1 VTRGRL
7 AVVAVLV
14 GALATAAVIFV
25 SDSSGEQEQ
34 LRLRLQPIA
43 SGFGA
48 LTHAA
53 APRGETGRL
62 YVVEQ
67 EGRIHVLVNG
77 RRRAKPFL
85 DIRSLVTS
93 GGEQGLFSIAFHP
106 NYQRNRRFY
115 VQYTDRGGDTRVV
128 EYRSNGTRALPDT
141 RRQIFFSADPYA
153 NHNAG
158 QLAFGPDGRL
168 YFSMGDGGAGGD
180 PENRAQ
186 DMSSLFGKLL
196 AIDVNRRGA
205 SPQIVA
211 LGLRNPWRFSFDRAT
226 GDLYIGDVGQG
237 AWEEID
243 FTPRRSQGLENYG
256 WDVFEGRA
264 RFESKEPN
272 SAGRL
277 VSPIVVLPNPPNAS
291 VVGGFV
297 YRGRALPS
305 LRGRYF
311 YGDVYSSQIWSL
323 RVRGRRATN
332 VRREPF
338 RVSSPSSFGED
349 AAGEL
354 YVVTLEGRVYRL
366 VGG

>member
-7 AVVAVLV
+7 AALIASV
-14 GALATAAVIFV
+14 GALAAAGTVFV
-25 SDSSGEQEQ
+25 ADSNGEQDQ
-34 LRLRLQPIA
+34 LSLRLRPVV
-43 SGFGA
+43 SGLGA
-48 LTHAA
+48 LTHLA
-53 APRGETGRL
+53 APRNERGRL

-67 EGRIHVLVNG
+67 AGRIRVIVNG
-77 RRRAKPFL
+77 RLRGAPFL
-85 DIRSLVTS
+85 DIRPLVLS

-106 NYQRNRRFY
+106 RYERNRRFY
-115 VQYTDRGGDTRVV
+115 VQYTDRNGGTRVV
-128 EYRSNGTRALPDT
+128 EYRSNGVRALPGT
-141 RRQIFFSADPYA
+141 RRQVFFSPDPYS

-186 DMSSLFGKLL
+186 NLRSLFGKLL
-196 AIDVNRRGA
+196 RIDVNRRGA
-205 SPQIVA
+205 RPQIA
-211 LGLRNPWRFSFDRAT
+211 GYGLRNPWRFSFDRAT
-226 GDLYIGDVGQG
+226 GDLYIGDVGQN

-243 FTPRRSQGLENYG
+243 FTPRRSAGLENYG
-256 WDVFEGRA
+256 WDVFEGEA
-264 RFESKEPN
+264 RFESKPPN
-272 SAGRL
+272 PAGRL
-277 VSPIVVLPNPPNAS
+277 VSPIVVLPNPPNGS

-297 YRGRALPS
+297 YRGRALPA

-323 RVRGRRATN
+323 RVRRGRATT
-332 VRREPF
+332 VRRESLN
-338 RVSSPSSFGED
+338 VSSPSSFGED

-354 YVVTLEGRVYRL
+354 YVVTLDGRVFKL